1 MAEHKIDI
9 EKSAKNIL
17 DRVQQKLGISAE
29 QLLELAQAYQ
39 EGRCVVLPF
48 PLHRMLLDTSDPY
61 NPELLKDF
69 RISATWT
76 HRGIVFHAP
85 WDIFLQNIEEGYIR
99 LMREEAE
106 AMLKKELKEESE
118 PK

>member
-29 QLLELAQAYQ
+29 QLLELTQAYQ

-48 PLHRMLLDTSDPY
+48 PLHRMLLDTSDPH
-61 NPELLKDF
+61 NLELLKDLDALWNRVSCTVEYF
-69 RISATWT
+69 SAKR
-76 HRGIVFHAP
+76 RGRLYQAGERGSRGYA
-85 WDIFLQNIEEGYIR
+85 EERTQRG
-99 LMREEAE
+99 E
-106 AMLKKELKEESE
+106 
-118 PK
+118 

>member
-1 MAEHKIDI
+1 MAEYKIDI
-9 EKSAKNIL
+9 EKSAQNIL
-17 DRVQQKLGISAE
+17 DRIQQKFGISAE

-48 PLHRMLLDTSDPY
+48 PLHRMLLNTSDPY

-76 HRGIVFHAP
+76 HCGIVFHSP
-85 WDIFLQNIEEGYIR
+85 WGIFLQNVEEGSIR
-99 LMREEAE
+99 LVSEEAE
-106 AMLKKELKEESE
+106 AMLKKELKEERE